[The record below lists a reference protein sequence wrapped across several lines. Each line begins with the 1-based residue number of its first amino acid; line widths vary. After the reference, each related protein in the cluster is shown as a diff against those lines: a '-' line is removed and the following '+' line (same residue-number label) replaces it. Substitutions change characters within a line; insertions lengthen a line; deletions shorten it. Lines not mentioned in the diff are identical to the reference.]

1 MFAPKPMGSLIPLLK
16 SRAPRA
22 ALGAVILLLS
32 VLVCTGAWGKDTLYP
47 TALMNW
53 MVEGE
58 FHALIADKS
67 QQKLTVWRIRDGE
80 PELVESYRCAT
91 GENGGDKWVRGDMR
105 TPEGVYFFCSV
116 IDGRKLPEKYGLWAF
131 TTDYPNFVDRRRGK
145 SGDGIWLH
153 GRDKPLV
160 PKPDSN
166 GCIALEN
173 QDLIRV
179 SRFIRLQST
188 PLIVVDRL
196 RMAPRAEII
205 ERERKLRDFIENW
218 RQAWGSK
225 DVKRYMTHYSPNFQS
240 CWLDFKSWQEKK
252 KKLNERYS
260 TIKVKLGKVYLY
272 RQNGLVTSIFTQNY
286 QSDAYQASG
295 IKILYLKDDAAC
307 QIYAE
312 DYRRLVDDPNP
323 VAPLL
328 AAVQG
333 EQMPP
338 PSRNRSDF
346 QIRFVSTDEPVQA
359 GHEDNESP
367 LPAAPSRGV
376 VLHKFAEATNGSI
389 PIPQIEDNV
398 KVEGSSGVSLLV
410 ALALPV
416 PHAGDRESDLGS
428 IPHRTKPARQSL
440 LVAQEQSVQ
449 ELPAMKPAWA
459 ANAGSGSPST
469 SIAASLTTSAPLV
482 REVKTAAA
490 PKGVSV
496 SGAEDEARAA
506 VLAFLE
512 KWKSAWEEKNLDR
525 YLKMYHR
532 NFQMGG
538 MDYEKFRESKKKF
551 LGKYSI
557 IRIELDRVT
566 VNKVSNGYEV
576 RFLQSFR
583 GDDYRD
589 KGWKS
594 MVLAGG
600 KGAGFRIVS
609 ERWSPI

>member
-1 MFAPKPMGSLIPLLK
+1 
-16 SRAPRA
+16 
-22 ALGAVILLLS
+22 
-32 VLVCTGAWGKDTLYP
+32 
-47 TALMNW
+47 

-91 GENGGDKWVRGDMR
+91 GENQGDKWVRGDMR

-205 ERERKLRDFIENW
+205 ERERKLRDFIESW
-218 RQAWGSK
+218 RQAWASK
-225 DVKRYMTHYSPNFQS
+225 DLKRYMTHYSPNFQS

-260 TIKVKLGKVYLY
+260 AIKVKLGKVYLY
-272 RQNGLVTSIFTQNY
+272 RQNGLVTTIFTQNY

-346 QIRFVSTDEPVQA
+346 RIRFVSTDEPVQA

-398 KVEGSSGVSLLV
+398 KVEASSGVSLLV
-410 ALALPV
+410 ALALPM
-416 PHAGDRESDLGS
+416 PHAGDKESDLS
-428 IPHRTKPARQSL
+428 SVPYRTRPARQSL
-440 LVAQEQSVQ
+440 LAAKEQSDPEQ
-449 ELPAMKPAWA
+449 PAMKPAWA

-469 SIAASLTTSAPLV
+469 SIAASLTTSAPLA
-482 REVKTAAA
+482 REVKSAAA

-557 IRIELDRVT
+557 IRVELDRVT
-566 VNKVSNGYEV
+566 VNKTSNGYEV